1 MFWFFRNSNIAFPAP
16 TLARNILGS
25 KESLA
30 CFPMRALL
38 FLNQYTQLYRAG
50 WLSRKS
56 YFGRSLFRPIRGDQ
70 AYGAPFSNQWNQAEQ
85 PVLYRLTMEDT
96 MKSKYIAIALLS
108 TALMTGVAYA
118 QTSTATADKA
128 NSSATMHKE
137 GQWRSSKLIGVDV
150 YNEAN
155 EKIGDIEELILD
167 KSGKVEHVVLGVGG
181 FLGMGEHYVAV
192 AFDKLKL
199 VNEPVRS
206 TTASTAPTGNA
217 PATNVDS
224 NARTAADGTAKTTT
238 GAATST
244 TTRPVR
250 TANEEWYP
258 DHAVL
263 NATKDQLKAM
273 TQFKY
278 N

>member
-1 MFWFFRNSNIAFPAP
+1 MS
-16 TLARNILGS
+16 TSKQECVGS
-25 KESLA
+25 KRTS
-30 CFPMRALL
+30 FPTNATKVEQPLL
-38 FLNQYTQLYRAG
+38 FR
-50 WLSRKS
+50 
-56 YFGRSLFRPIRGDQ
+56 F
-70 AYGAPFSNQWNQAEQ
+70 
-85 PVLYRLTMEDT
+85 TMEDT
-96 MKSKYIAIALLS
+96 MKSKYIAIALLG
-108 TALMTGVAYA
+108 TALVTGVASA
-118 QTSTATADKA
+118 QTSTTATTDKT
-128 NSSATMHKE
+128 NSSAMMHKE
-137 GQWRSSKLIGVDV
+137 GQWRSSKLNGVDV
-150 YNEAN
+150 YNETN
-155 EKIGDIEELILD
+155 EKVGNIEELILD

-192 AFDKLKL
+192 AFDKLKW

-206 TTASTAPTGNA
+206 TTASTAPAGTA
-217 PATNVDS
+217 PATNIDS

-238 GAATST
+238 GAAT

-250 TANEEWYP
+250 SANEQWYP